1 MPLPNSA
8 PKLKRPAVKD
18 EVYAALL
25 EWIVDGTLGP
35 GERVRDKEL
44 AEALGVSRTP
54 VREALQ
60 RLEDAGLVETSASRW
75 TRVASLDVAQAEQ
88 VYPVVWSLEALAVE
102 LAGRDLSDEDLRE
115 MEEANARLSRA
126 LETGDALGASRADRD
141 FHEVLVRRGQ
151 NRELAKMV
159 EDLKIKIRRLEIA
172 YFGGCAL
179 AERSVA
185 EHRLIMEALKSGDS
199 ERTAEGVRENWEASL
214 RRFCR
219 QADGTASSSEEP

>member
-8 PKLKRPAVKD
+8 PKLNRPAVKD

-88 VYPVVWSLEALAVE
+88 VYPVVWSLETLAVE
-102 LAGRDLSDEDLRE
+102 LAGCATCRMRTS
-115 MEEANARLSRA
+115 ARWKRP
-126 LETGDALGASRADRD
+126 T
-141 FHEVLVRRGQ
+141 RG
-151 NRELAKMV
+151 
-159 EDLKIKIRRLEIA
+159 
-172 YFGGCAL
+172 
-179 AERSVA
+179 
-185 EHRLIMEALKSGDS
+185 
-199 ERTAEGVRENWEASL
+199 
-214 RRFCR
+214 
-219 QADGTASSSEEP
+219 

>member
-1 MPLPNSA
+1 MRTGSSCFCEARTYSASCPGCGALGSLRPDIVWFGEMPY
-8 PKLKRPAVKD
+8 RMD

-102 LAGRDLSDEDLRE
+102 LAGRDLSDEDLCE
-115 MEEANARLSRA
+115 ME
-126 LETGDALGASRADRD
+126 
-141 FHEVLVRRGQ
+141 
-151 NRELAKMV
+151 
-159 EDLKIKIRRLEIA
+159 
-172 YFGGCAL
+172 
-179 AERSVA
+179 
-185 EHRLIMEALKSGDS
+185 
-199 ERTAEGVRENWEASL
+199 
-214 RRFCR
+214 
-219 QADGTASSSEEP
+219 

>member
-1 MPLPNSA
+1 MGVMPLPNSA
-8 PKLKRPAVKD
+8 PKLNRPAVKHK
-18 EVYAALL
+18 VYAALV
-25 EWIVDGTLGP
+25 EGVVGGTRGP

-102 LAGRDLSDEDLRE
+102 PAGRDLSAEDLRE
-115 MEEANARLSRA
+115 MEAANARLGRALEAAGRDRADEDPREMEEASARLSRA

-159 EDLKIKIRRLEIA
+159 EDLKIKIRRL
-172 YFGGCAL
+172 
-179 AERSVA
+179 
-185 EHRLIMEALKSGDS
+185 
-199 ERTAEGVRENWEASL
+199 
-214 RRFCR
+214 
-219 QADGTASSSEEP
+219 